1 MLNTEM
7 KRVLETSEA
16 LGMVNTRGGPR
27 ELCASAVAS
36 YEEASGILTVKLEA
50 FLRNTDLVTKEKRC
64 PADWLP
70 QPETVCES
78 VGMGETVELTREIF
92 QRWTRKVS
100 AAGPGL
106 HHV

>member
-1 MLNTEM
+1 M

-16 LGMVNTRGGPR
+16 LGMVNTPAGPR

-36 YEEASGILTVKLEA
+36 YDESAGSLAVKLEA
-50 FLRNTDLVTKEKRC
+50 FLRNTDLVKKEKRF

-70 QPETVCES
+70 QPETVREQ
-78 VGMGETVELTREIF
+78 VGIGETVELTREIF
-92 QRWTRKVS
+92 QRWARKVS
-100 AAGPGL
+100 AAAPAL